1 MNPPACLRCDRCGKT
16 YPQACFTNAEDPT
29 LCRFCAEH
37 APPPAEDAS
46 SPAARFTLFG
56 FSEEE
61 KGELLLH
68 AVMLQSLARAL
79 RRFEPV
85 LAPLAYDLSY
95 SSAQQLI
102 RVDVLYWLHHADKQG
117 SKLQRERDL
126 LLKVREVACDW
137 LGRQPPAPEDEYKL
151 GSKARSQLEIRCVE
165 RGVPLSQT
173 QLVVLSALLSVL
185 ADPNSVAVAH
195 KFFPRGTLLRANDL
209 ALLREHRELLEKAAH
224 YSCYAQA
231 LRRCASLHFLA
242 LDEAFAETRPAW
254 DVMAALHF
262 PLVLSR
268 FALRRCLQLTAMQLL
283 LPLAAVR
290 DAARLEEVSAVCA
303 TPAALEEDLE
313 TMASVLLKEL
323 VTQVSRELYRWC
335 KRCAA
340 NRLDKALE
348 VPSRPQ
354 LDVMVS
360 GECDE

>member
-185 ADPNSVAVAH
+185 ADPNSVAVA
-195 KFFPRGTLLRANDL
+195 
-209 ALLREHRELLEKAAH
+209 
-224 YSCYAQA
+224 Q
-231 LRRCASLHFLA
+231 
-242 LDEAFAETRPAW
+242 
-254 DVMAALHF
+254 
-262 PLVLSR
+262 
-268 FALRRCLQLTAMQLL
+268 
-283 LPLAAVR
+283 
-290 DAARLEEVSAVCA
+290 
-303 TPAALEEDLE
+303 
-313 TMASVLLKEL
+313 
-323 VTQVSRELYRWC
+323 
-335 KRCAA
+335 
-340 NRLDKALE
+340 
-348 VPSRPQ
+348 
-354 LDVMVS
+354 
-360 GECDE
+360 